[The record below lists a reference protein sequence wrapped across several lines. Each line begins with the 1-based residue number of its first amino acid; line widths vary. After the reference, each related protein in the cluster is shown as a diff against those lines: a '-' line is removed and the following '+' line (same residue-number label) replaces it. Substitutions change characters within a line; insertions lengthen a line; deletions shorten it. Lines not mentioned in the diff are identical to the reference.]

1 MRPDRDYWARG
12 ASKKY
17 EISILYNIEIIES
30 LHIIIQKYLKTI
42 VRNIYGNHNS
52 NNEAMLPVFWK
63 NQTRSCG
70 TDQAYEFQ

>member
-1 MRPDRDYWARG
+1 MRPDRDYWSRG

-30 LHIIIQKYLKTI
+30 LHKIIQKQLYVIFMET
-42 VRNIYGNHNS
+42 HNS